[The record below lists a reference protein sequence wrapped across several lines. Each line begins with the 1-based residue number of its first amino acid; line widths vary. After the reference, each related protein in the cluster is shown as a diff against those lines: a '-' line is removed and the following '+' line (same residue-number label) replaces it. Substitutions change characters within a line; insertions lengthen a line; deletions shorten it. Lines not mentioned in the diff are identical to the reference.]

1 MQAGIIACT
10 LLATDSVSIARF
22 PSCEQVREDK
32 SSTVSRSR
40 KCARNR
46 IDTWVASFETRSVAR
61 VGRSADSYFL
71 FFLFFHSPPFFFS
84 ATENSPTN
92 RAQRSYREVAHF
104 LAFGSVTGRRARY
117 RAVVRKWGQRCSD
130 RPRGPSS

>member
-10 LLATDSVSIARF
+10 LLATDSASIARF
-22 PSCEQVREDK
+22 SSCEQVREDK
-32 SSTVSRSR
+32 SSREIVSKMRPD
-40 KCARNR
+40 R
-46 IDTWVASFETRSVAR
+46 IDIWLASFKLDRWR
-61 VGRSADSYFL
+61 VSICGFL
-71 FFLFFHSPPFFFS
+71 FSSFFFIPLFFS

-117 RAVVRKWGQRCSD
+117 RAVVRRWGQRCSD